1 MYNMEIS
8 IGSYKVR
15 LEILLLIIL
24 ALWII
29 FGSALLGCSNISLKE
44 GLRGRIA
51 KQNTATQSSNVVS
64 VKADEDY
71 GSSLVA
77 TGPGSTATS
86 TSVEGFINSNNAA
99 FGPEF
104 SESKSPGYILPP
116 EQWSMPTLE
125 YSKGTTPSIGAE
137 AILDRPAQPIPLPEG
152 QLDFL
157 ATTPFKSECCPSA
170 FSTSTGCACLTMDQY
185 QYLHERGGNNV
196 PFSQY

>member
-1 MYNMEIS
+1 MYNMEIT
-8 IGSYKVR
+8 IGKYKFN
-15 LEILLLIIL
+15 LEIILLIIVVIWFL
-24 ALWII
+24 IV
-29 FGSALLGCSNISLKE
+29 ISVVASSDVKVNDIKE
-44 GLRGRIA
+44 GFEKIVKEGF
-51 KQNTATQSSNVVS
+51 SNVNVGG
-64 VKADEDY
+64 
-71 GSSLVA
+71 GS
-77 TGPGSTATS
+77 
-86 TSVEGFINSNNAA
+86 

-116 EQWSMPTLE
+116 ETWSMPTLE

-157 ATTPFKSECCPSA
+157 ATTPFRTDCCPSA

-185 QYLHERGGNNV
+185 KYLHERGGNNV